1 MITRENFVQTVVKA
15 DMIAE
20 RQRAFEET
28 MREFGFEATGESPFD
43 QMFYLLMDTLAE
55 AAGQDRVIAW
65 TFDLIE
71 NGVADE

>member
-15 DMIAE
+15 DRLIV

-28 MREFGFEATGESPFD
+28 MREFGFEATGKSPFD

-55 AAGQDRVIAW
+55 AAGQDRAISW
-65 TFDLIE
+65 TIDLVE